1 MWQNGKFA
9 GAGRPGGDGGKV
21 NGGILGGVLSGNRG
35 MAVSMAR
42 TLLNTMPQ
50 AITSTKMVRMAV
62 ARLELMPWTPILP
75 RIAVRLANNAESPA

>member
-1 MWQNGKFA
+1 MSFMPA
-9 GAGRPGGDGGKV
+9 CAPV
-21 NGGILGGVLSGNRG
+21 
-35 MAVSMAR
+35 M
-42 TLLNTMPQ
+42 NTMPQ